1 MSDIPANTPVL
12 VGIGVVDQ
20 KLEDWRAA
28 KEPVDLMI
36 DAARAAVQDAGAA
49 ELGSLCQR
57 VYVPRG
63 LWQYSDPAR
72 LVASAL
78 GAPDATTVLVELGIL
93 QQTALGESCR
103 LIAGGELEVAM
114 VVGGEARYRHLRAQ
128 IAGEE
133 AAERAQE
140 EAPDITM
147 ALPNGVSAELYLEA
161 ELNAGLSYM
170 PVNYYAIM
178 ESAFRASR
186 GWSVEQHRDYMADLY
201 SRFSDIAADNPH
213 AWKPGHVDAATI
225 RDPGPKNPMLAFPYT
240 KLHNT
245 SWNVDQASALL
256 FCSAAKAESLG
267 IPRERWIFPLA
278 SAECDQVLSVAQRR
292 SLHRVPGVR
301 AAAEAMFAACGCSL
315 QEIDLLELYS
325 CFPVAVESYAAE
337 IGIDLDRDRDFTV
350 TGGMPFA
357 GGPLNNYVLQATCRM
372 AQLLRQGRGRSGL
385 VTSVSGLMTKQGIAL
400 WSTDPAP
407 GGFRFI
413 DVTESVVAGNPPL
426 EVVAGHEGEATVAGY
441 TVMYQGGERLRAVA
455 MVDLPDGRRAVVW
468 SEDPD
473 VMAEMEQR
481 EYCGATVRCSADR
494 FSLGRD

>member
-1 MSDIPANTPVL
+1 MSEIPDNTPVL
-12 VGIGVVDQ
+12 VGIGVAGQ

-36 DAARAAVQDAGAA
+36 DAARAAVLDAGAPT
-49 ELGSLCQR
+49 LGAQCGR
-57 VYVPRG
+57 IYVPRG
-63 LWQYSDPAR
+63 LWQYPDPAR
-72 LVASAL
+72 LVADAI
-78 GAPDATTVLVELGIL
+78 GAAGATSVLVELGIL

-103 LIAGGELEVAM
+103 LIAEGEVEVAL
-114 VVGGEARYRHLRAQ
+114 VVGGEARYRALRAQ

-133 AAERAQE
+133 AVERTQE
-140 EAPDITM
+140 GEPDITM
-147 ALPNGVSAELYLEA
+147 ALPRGVSAELYLEA

-186 GWSVEQHRDYMADLY
+186 GWGVAEHRDRMAALY
-201 SRFSDIAADNPH
+201 SRFSDIASDNPH
-213 AWKPGHVDAATI
+213 AWKPGHVAAGTI

-256 FCSAAKAESLG
+256 FCSAARARALG
-267 IPRERWIFPLA
+267 IPRERWIFPQA

-292 SLHRVPGVR
+292 QLGRVPGVK
-301 AAAEAMFAACGCSL
+301 AAAEALFTACGGSA

-337 IGIDLDRDRDFTV
+337 IGIDLERDLTV

-372 AQLLRQGRGRSGL
+372 VELLRERPGSRGM
-385 VTSVSGLMTKQGIAL
+385 VTSVSGLLTKQGIGL
-400 WSTDPAP
+400 WSSDPVP

-413 DVTESVVAGNPPL
+413 DVTASVTADNPPL
-426 EVVAGHEGEATVAGY
+426 EVVSGHEGAGTIAGY
-441 TVMYQGGERLRAVA
+441 TVLYQGGERLRAVA
-455 MVDLPDGRRAVVW
+455 MVDLPGDRRAVVW
-468 SEDPD
+468 SDDPAL
-473 VMAEMEQR
+473 MATMEQR
-481 EYCGATVRCSADR
+481 ECCGATVQCSGDR
-494 FSLGRD
+494 FALGAD